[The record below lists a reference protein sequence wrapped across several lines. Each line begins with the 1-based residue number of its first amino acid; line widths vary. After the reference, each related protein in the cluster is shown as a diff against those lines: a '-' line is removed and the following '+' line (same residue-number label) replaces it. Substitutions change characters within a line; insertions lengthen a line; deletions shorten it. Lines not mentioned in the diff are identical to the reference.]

1 MGGTVLILSPGSE
14 SDDNWTPELEAIG
27 YTVLYA
33 EEPGQAL
40 VHVRSGGVDCI
51 VIDST
56 TERNDRVTHFVAELS
71 LEREAPPFV
80 LVSSSPSAPT
90 YSAKLGAAAFLPKPC
105 CASELDHVLARMAP
119 RSDARL
125 PRKNGVRMI
134 PASNARS
141 AVSA

>member
-1 MGGTVLILSPGSE
+1 MGGTVLILRPGSE

-51 VIDST
+51 IIDGAADKS
-56 TERNDRVTHFVAELS
+56 ESVTRFVAELS
-71 LEREAPPFV
+71 HEAESPPFV

-105 CASELDHVLARMAP
+105 CANELDHVLARMAP
-119 RSDARL
+119 KRDE
-125 PRKNGVRMI
+125 
-134 PASNARS
+134 
-141 AVSA
+141 AVQVQL